1 MYVCACTPMCAC
13 LHVCPH
19 MWAHV
24 SAYAFTYMCT
34 RLHMCVVCT
43 CGARLFARVCACVC
57 VCVSARVHSCRHVSV
72 CTHVCMCFCTC
83 MCACMFV
90 CACAWMCAHMA
101 ACVCTCMCVRV
112 CACTECAPPSPHAE
126 MTPPPPS
133 LSAAPFI
140 SQRPHP
146 LAFLL
151 ENHSPVPPV
160 LSAQAGPW
168 PHMQLC
174 GWLLPVVLEPGW
186 GLEGRRPAT
195 TWDCHRPRPWG
206 PLSDGVPSV
215 AGGCLRGG
223 LWTGH

>member
-1 MYVCACTPMCAC
+1 MHVCVC
-13 LHVCPH
+13 LHTHVCVPARVPAHVGTRVCICVHIYVHTAAHVCCAH
-19 MWAHV
+19 MW
-24 SAYAFTYMCT
+24 CT
-34 RLHMCVVCT
+34 AICT
-43 CGARLFARVCACVC
+43 CMCMCLCVC
-57 VCVSARVHSCRHVSV
+57 VCTCAFMSACLCVYTCLYVFLHMYV
-72 CTHVCMCFCTC
+72 CMHVCVC
-83 MCACMFV
+83 MR
-90 CACAWMCAHMA
+90 
-101 ACVCTCMCVRV
+101 ACVHTWRHV

>member
-1 MYVCACTPMCAC
+1 MCVPAHPCVRVCTCARTCGHTCLHMRSHTCAHGCTCVLCAHVVHGY
-13 LHVCPH
+13 LHVCV
-19 MWAHV
+19 HV
-24 SAYAFTYMCT
+24 F
-34 RLHMCVVCT
+34 
-43 CGARLFARVCACVC
+43 